1 MFLLSLLAFLWMFSV
16 FVAFVTSTVHTLWGQ
31 TFVLKSAEIVVCN
44 AVQEPDTMMHAVDVM
59 KEMMLLQTRRPVK
72 LKLLSHMMSV
82 AFRGDL
88 RQTLTRC
95 NEAGHQGNPR
105 VRKSP
110 ICFLDIRYAT
120 NKTSSTQTYR
130 CLYPLYSFSDYVYYP
145 PKCTWSSWKP
155 NHPSWMKSAVLT
167 LRYDGESTR
176 QLSCNVLDR
185 LRGLEGPF
193 GDFHRKSQSGYQ
205 LRKHILRIV
214 LMSDIKALAE
224 SFEHAN
230 DENLEGSKTTTS
242 TTLTTSTT
250 STSSTTA
257 IPASIRCQ
265 FRMSN
270 NRVEV
275 IHLKN
280 S

>member
-1 MFLLSLLAFLWMFSV
+1 MFLFSLVSFLWILGV
-16 FVAFVTSTVHTLWGQ
+16 FAVFMTSIMHRLWGQ

-44 AVQEPDTMMHAVDVM
+44 MVQEPGTMMHAVDVM
-59 KEMMLLQTRRPVK
+59 KEMMLLQTKRPVK
-72 LKLLSHMMSV
+72 VKVLSHIMSL

-88 RQTLTRC
+88 RQALACC
-95 NEAGHQGNPR
+95 NAGHQGNPR

-110 ICFLDIRYAT
+110 ICFLDIRYTT
-120 NKTSSTQTYR
+120 NNTRAQTYR

-155 NHPSWMKSAVLT
+155 NRPSAMKSAILT
-167 LRYDGESTR
+167 LRYDGERTR

-224 SFEHAN
+224 SCDHTN
-230 DENLEGSKTTTS
+230 ENLENSKTTPAATP
-242 TTLTTSTT
+242 
-250 STSSTTA
+250 TA
-257 IPASIRCQ
+257 ATFIPVSIRCQ

-280 S
+280 NAC